1 MGNQQNNACS
11 ACAGEDVVLE
21 NVSRELALMRFLQL
35 QQCGERPLM
44 CEAQP
49 NRYTVCRG
57 HAGLPGLAVAGSGLA
72 AALLAPEAGR
82 ALPADFCGC
91 PRSTVKNAEIRR
103 LQPAGEEK
111 LSPPAPDEGPWQ
123 GLPGTLSGRSQ

>member
-1 MGNQQNNACS
+1 MGRQQQNHCS

-21 NVSRELALMRFLQL
+21 NVSRDLALMRFLQL

-57 HAGLPGLAVAGSGLA
+57 HLGCAASSSPVAVLP
-72 AALLAPEAGR
+72 
-82 ALPADFCGC
+82 
-91 PRSTVKNAEIRR
+91 R
-103 LQPAGEEK
+103 LVCA
-111 LSPPAPDEGPWQ
+111 
-123 GLPGTLSGRSQ
+123 

>member
-35 QQCGERPLM
+35 QQCGDQPLM
-44 CEAQP
+44 CEVLP

-57 HAGLPGLAVAGSGLA
+57 HLGCHVSPSPVAVLPRFACA
-72 AALLAPEAGR
+72 
-82 ALPADFCGC
+82 
-91 PRSTVKNAEIRR
+91 
-103 LQPAGEEK
+103 
-111 LSPPAPDEGPWQ
+111 
-123 GLPGTLSGRSQ
+123 